1 MSSVYEQAAQAFQS
15 GERLYVD
22 PEAISEFAERD
33 IEIDQ
38 DAQDAVTET
47 LEGASTPTPIF
58 LAVMPSSADST
69 EALDLAQTTDL
80 SGTYVVMLSPNADTD
95 AVSNEMPSADARRA
109 AEDAVNGSD
118 RDFEEFG
125 DLLVE
130 NLEEVDA
137 GGAAGTGGASDGD
150 SDGGGGWLPLG
161 IIAAVGGGGFLLYRR
176 NKRNKER
183 ADLEPVRAALDE
195 DVTAYGEELAE
206 LDLDVRTP
214 GAAPVE
220 AQQEYAR
227 ALDLYENA
235 KTAAA
240 KVERPSDLQPVTSTL
255 DEGRWL
261 LACVRARLAGEE
273 PPERR
278 LPCFFDPRHGPSV
291 EDVQWAPP
299 GGAVRDVPACAADAT
314 RIKDGLDPDVR
325 LVPVGDG
332 ERRPYWDAGPAWGG
346 WAGGYYG
353 GFLPGILWGTLLG
366 SSMSGWGAG
375 GYYAGGDAGGD
386 GGGFDGGGDGGGF
399 DGGGWGG
406 GGFDGGG
413 FGGGFDGGGGW

>member
-1 MSSVYEQAAQAFQS
+1 MSSVYDQAAQAFQS
-15 GERLYVD
+15 GERLYID
-22 PEAISEFAERD
+22 EAALTEFED
-33 IEIDQ
+33 DGTEID
-38 DAQDAVTET
+38 
-47 LEGASTPTPIF
+47 EGAQNAAREALDAASIPIF
-58 LAVMPSSADST
+58 LAVLPESARNGS
-69 EALDLAQTTDL
+69 ANDLGVATDID
-80 SGTYVVMLSPNADTD
+80 GTYVAMLAPD
-95 AVSNEMPSADARRA
+95 AAMDAASSTMPSGDARQVAR
-109 AEDAVNGSD
+109 DARDGSN
-118 RDFEEFG
+118 G
-125 DLLVE
+125 DLGEFAEQLVE
-130 NLEEVDA
+130 GLEEVDA
-137 GGAAGTGGASDGD
+137 GGSAGSGDGSAGGS
-150 SDGGGGWLPLG
+150 GWIPLG

-206 LDLDVRTP
+206 LDLDLRTP

-240 KVERPSDLQPVTSTL
+240 KVERAGDLQPVTSTL

-375 GYYAGGDAGGD
+375 GYSAGGDGGGD

-413 FGGGFDGGGGW
+413 FGGGFDGGGGGW

>member
-1 MSSVYEQAAQAFQS
+1 MSTVYDQAAQAFKS

-22 PEAISEFAERD
+22 DEALTEFSENG
-33 IEIDQ
+33 IEID
-38 DAQDAVTET
+38 DAAQNAVRDR
-47 LEGASTPTPIF
+47 LESADTPIF
-58 LAVMPSSADST
+58 LAVMPEAAQSAGN
-69 EALDLAQTTDL
+69 ANDLGQATGEH
-80 SGTYVVMLSPNADTD
+80 GTYVVLLSPNGLVDAASDTVPPGDAD
-95 AVSNEMPSADARRA
+95 RIA
-109 AEDAVNGSD
+109 AEASDAAGG
-118 RDFEEFG
+118 DFEEFG
-125 DLLVE
+125 NQLVDE
-130 NLEEVDA
+130 LETVEAGGSGDA
-137 GGAAGTGGASDGD
+137 GGSDGD
-150 SDGGGGWLPLG
+150 SDGGSGWIPLG
-161 IIAAVGGGGFLLYRR
+161 IIVAVGGGGFLLYRR

-183 ADLEPVRAALDE
+183 AELEPVRAALDE

-206 LDLDVRTP
+206 LDIDVRTP
-214 GAAPVE
+214 GAAPAE

-227 ALDLYENA
+227 ALDLYETA
-235 KTAAA
+235 KTAAD

-375 GYYAGGDAGGD
+375 GYYGDAGDAGGD
-386 GGGFDGGGDGGGF
+386 GGGFDGGGGGF

>member
-1 MSSVYEQAAQAFQS
+1 MSSVYDQAAQEFQS
-15 GERLYVD
+15 GSRLYVD
-22 PEAISEFAERD
+22 PEALEEFAQND
-33 IEIDQ
+33 IEID
-38 DAQDAVTET
+38 DAAQDSVRDR
-47 LEGASTPTPIF
+47 LEDADTPIF
-58 LAVMPSSADST
+58 LAVMPSSAQNTTANDLG
-69 EALDLAQTTDL
+69 EATGQH
-80 SGTYVVMLSPNADTD
+80 GTYVVLLSPNGAVDAASDTMPPGDAARVADEASD
-95 AVSNEMPSADARRA
+95 AA
-109 AEDAVNGSD
+109 AG
-118 RDFEEFG
+118 DFEEFG
-125 DLLVE
+125 NRLVDG
-130 NLEEVDA
+130 LEEVEA
-137 GGAAGTGGASDGD
+137 GGSGSTDSSGGD
-150 SDGGGGWLPLG
+150 DGGNGWVPLG

-183 ADLEPVRAALDE
+183 AELEPVRAALDE

-206 LDLDVRTP
+206 LDLDLRTP
-214 GAAPVE
+214 DAAPAE

-227 ALDLYENA
+227 ALDLYETA
-235 KTAAA
+235 KTAAT
-240 KVERPSDLQPVTSTL
+240 KVERPTDLQPVTSTL

-299 GGAVRDVPACAADAT
+299 GGALRDVPACAADAT

-325 LVPVGDG
+325 LVSVGGG

-366 SSMSGWGAG
+366 SSMGGWGAG
-375 GYYAGGDAGGD
+375 GYYAGGDTGGGD
-386 GGGFDGGGDGGGF
+386 GGGAGGF
-399 DGGGWGG
+399 DGGGWGGG

>member
-1 MSSVYEQAAQAFQS
+1 MSTVYDEAAQAFQS

-22 PEAISEFAERD
+22 PEALTEFAD
-33 IEIDQ
+33 DGTEISQ
-38 DAQDAVTET
+38 DAQDAAREA
-47 LEGASTPTPIF
+47 LEAASIPIY
-58 LAVMPSSADST
+58 LAVMPESASGTTANDLGVAT
-69 EALDLAQTTDL
+69 NLD
-80 SGTYVVMLSPNADTD
+80 GTYVVMLAPD
-95 AVSNEMPSADARRA
+95 AALDAASSTMPSGDARQVARA
-109 AEDAVNGSD
+109 ARDAASSGDLAEFAENLVDGLEDA
-118 RDFEEFG
+118 
-125 DLLVE
+125 
-130 NLEEVDA
+130 DA
-137 GGAAGTGGASDGD
+137 GGSGAAGGNGSEGD

-183 ADLEPVRAALDE
+183 AELEPVRAALDE

-206 LDLDVRTP
+206 LDLDLRTP
-214 GAAPVE
+214 GAAPAE

-227 ALDLYENA
+227 ALDLYETG

-240 KVERPSDLQPVTSTL
+240 KVERPADLQPVTSTL

-261 LACVRARLAGEE
+261 LACVRARLAGKE

-291 EDVQWAPP
+291 EEVQWAPP

-325 LVPVGDG
+325 LVPVGGG

-353 GFLPGILWGTLLG
+353 GFLPGILWGTMLG

-375 GYYAGGDAGGD
+375 GYYAGGDAGG
-386 GGGFDGGGDGGGF
+386 GDGGGF
-399 DGGGWGG
+399 DGGGGG
-406 GGFDGGG
+406 GGDWGGFGGG
-413 FGGGFDGGGGW
+413 DFGGGFDGGGW

>member
-1 MSSVYEQAAQAFQS
+1 MSSVYDQAAQAFQS
-15 GERLYVD
+15 GERLYID
-22 PEAISEFAERD
+22 EAALTEFED
-33 IEIDQ
+33 DGTEID
-38 DAQDAVTET
+38 
-47 LEGASTPTPIF
+47 EGAQNAAREALDTASIPIF
-58 LAVMPSSADST
+58 LAVLPESARNGS
-69 EALDLAQTTDL
+69 ANDLGVATDID
-80 SGTYVVMLSPNADTD
+80 GTYVAMLAPD
-95 AVSNEMPSADARRA
+95 AAMDAASSTMPSGDARQVAR
-109 AEDAVNGSD
+109 DARDGSN
-118 RDFEEFG
+118 G
-125 DLLVE
+125 DLGEFAEQLVE
-130 NLEEVDA
+130 GLEEVDA
-137 GGAAGTGGASDGD
+137 GGSAGSGDGSAGGS
-150 SDGGGGWLPLG
+150 GWIPLG

-206 LDLDVRTP
+206 LDLDLRTP

-240 KVERPSDLQPVTSTL
+240 KVERAGDLQPVTSTL

-375 GYYAGGDAGGD
+375 GYYAGGDGGGD

-413 FGGGFDGGGGW
+413 FGGGFDGGGGGW

>member
-1 MSSVYEQAAQAFQS
+1 MSSVYDQAAQAFQS
-15 GERLYVD
+15 GEQLYID
-22 PEAISEFAERD
+22 DAALTEFED
-33 IEIDQ
+33 DGTEIDQ
-38 DAQDAVTET
+38 DAQDAAREA
-47 LEGASTPTPIF
+47 LEGSSPPVF
-58 LAVMPSSADST
+58 LAVLPSSAST
-69 EALDLAQTTDL
+69 GSANDLGTATNLD
-80 SGTYVVMLSPNADTD
+80 GTYVVMLAPD
-95 AVSNEMPSADARRA
+95 AAMDAASSTMPSGDARQVAREA
-109 AEDAVNGSD
+109 RDAS
-118 RDFEEFG
+118 EG
-125 DLLVE
+125 DLGEFAEQLVDG
-130 NLEEVDA
+130 LEDVDA
-137 GGAAGTGGASDGD
+137 GGSAGTSNGSGSD
-150 SDGGGGWLPLG
+150 SDGGSGWIPLG

-183 ADLEPVRAALDE
+183 ADLEPVRAAIDE

-206 LDLDVRTP
+206 LDLDLRTP
-214 GAAPVE
+214 DAAPAE

-240 KVERPSDLQPVTSTL
+240 KVERPGDLQPVTSTL

-273 PPERR
+273 PPQRR

-314 RIKDGLDPDVR
+314 RIKGGLDPDVR
-325 LVPVGDG
+325 LVSVGNG

-353 GFLPGILWGTLLG
+353 GFLPGILWGTMLG
-366 SSMSGWGAG
+366 SSMGGWGAG
-375 GYYAGGDAGGD
+375 GYDAG
-386 GGGFDGGGDGGGF
+386 GGGFDGGGGGGF

-413 FGGGFDGGGGW
+413 FGGGFDGGGGGW

>member
-1 MSSVYEQAAQAFQS
+1 MSSVYDQAAQEFQS
-15 GERLYVD
+15 GSRIYVD
-22 PEAISEFAERD
+22 PEAVDEFAQND
-33 IEIDQ
+33 IEID
-38 DAQDAVTET
+38 DAAQDSVRER
-47 LEGASTPTPIF
+47 LEDADTPIY
-58 LAVMPSSADST
+58 LAVMPSSAQNT
-69 EALDLAQTTDL
+69 TANDLGQATGRH
-80 SGTYVVMLSPNADTD
+80 GTYVVLLSPDGRVDAASDTMAPGDAARVADEASD
-95 AVSNEMPSADARRA
+95 AA
-109 AEDAVNGSD
+109 AG
-118 RDFEEFG
+118 DFEEFG
-125 DLLVE
+125 NRLVDG
-130 NLEEVDA
+130 LEDVEA
-137 GGAAGTGGASDGD
+137 GGSGSTDSSGSD

-183 ADLEPVRAALDE
+183 AELEPVRAALDE

-206 LDLDVRTP
+206 LDLDLRTP
-214 GAAPVE
+214 GAAPAE

-227 ALDLYENA
+227 ALDLYETA
-235 KTAAA
+235 KTAATRI
-240 KVERPSDLQPVTSTL
+240 ERPTDLQPVTSTL

-299 GGAVRDVPACAADAT
+299 GGALRDVPACAADAT

-325 LVPVGDG
+325 LVSVGGG

-366 SSMSGWGAG
+366 SSMGGWGAG
-375 GYYAGGDAGGD
+375 GYYAGGDTGGGD
-386 GGGFDGGGDGGGF
+386 SGGFDGGGGGF
-399 DGGGWGG
+399 DGGGWGGG

>member
-1 MSSVYEQAAQAFQS
+1 MPS
-15 GERLYVD
+15 
-22 PEAISEFAERD
+22 
-33 IEIDQ
+33 
-38 DAQDAVTET
+38 
-47 LEGASTPTPIF
+47 TPIF
-58 LAVMPSSADST
+58 LAVMPSSAST
-69 EALDLAQTTDL
+69 THGKRPGAATAGAAPTSYCSPQRPSRCSYRHDA
-80 SGTYVVMLSPNADTD
+80 SGRCRARSGRGRD
-95 AVSNEMPSADARRA
+95 A
-109 AEDAVNGSD
+109 SD
-118 RDFEEFG
+118 GDFEEFG
-125 DLLVE
+125 NDLVE
-130 NLEEVDA
+130 GLEDVEA
-137 GGAAGTGGASDGD
+137 GGSGGTDGASDGE
-150 SDGGGGWLPLG
+150 SNGGSGWIPLG

-183 ADLEPVRAALDE
+183 ADLEPVRAAIDE

-214 GAAPVE
+214 GAAPAE

-240 KVERPSDLQPVTSTL
+240 KVERPGDLQPVTSTL

-273 PPERR
+273 PPQRR

-314 RIKDGLDPDVR
+314 RIKGGLDPDVR
-325 LVPVGDG
+325 LVPVGANG

-366 SSMSGWGAG
+366 SSMGGWGAG
-375 GYYAGGDAGGD
+375 GYDAGG
-386 GGGFDGGGDGGGF
+386 GGGFDGGGGGGF

>member
-1 MSSVYEQAAQAFQS
+1 MSSVYDQAAQAFQS
-15 GERLYVD
+15 GERLYID
-22 PEAISEFAERD
+22 EAALTEFED
-33 IEIDQ
+33 DGTEID
-38 DAQDAVTET
+38 
-47 LEGASTPTPIF
+47 EGAQNAAREALDAASIPIF
-58 LAVMPSSADST
+58 LAVLPESARNGS
-69 EALDLAQTTDL
+69 ANDLGVATDID
-80 SGTYVVMLSPNADTD
+80 GTYVAMLAPD
-95 AVSNEMPSADARRA
+95 AAMDAASSTMPSGDARQVAR
-109 AEDAVNGSD
+109 DARDGSN
-118 RDFEEFG
+118 G
-125 DLLVE
+125 DLGEFAEQLVE
-130 NLEEVDA
+130 GLEEVDA
-137 GGAAGTGGASDGD
+137 GGSAGSGDGSAGGS
-150 SDGGGGWLPLG
+150 GWIPLG

-206 LDLDVRTP
+206 LDLDLRTP

-240 KVERPSDLQPVTSTL
+240 KVERAGDLQPVTSTL

-375 GYYAGGDAGGD
+375 GYYAGGDGGGD

-413 FGGGFDGGGGW
+413 FGGGFDGGGGGW

>member
-1 MSSVYEQAAQAFQS
+1 MSSVYDQAAEAFQS
-15 GERLYVD
+15 GERLY
-22 PEAISEFAERD
+22 
-33 IEIDQ
+33 ID
-38 DAQDAVTET
+38 DAAVTEFEDDGT
-47 LEGASTPTPIF
+47 EIDEGAQNAAREALDSASIPIF
-58 LAVMPSSADST
+58 LAVLPESADNGS
-69 EALDLAQTTDL
+69 ANDLGVATDL
-80 SGTYVVMLSPNADTD
+80 EGTYVVMLAPD
-95 AVSNEMPSADARRA
+95 AAIDAASSTMPSGDARQVAR
-109 AEDAVNGSD
+109 DA
-118 RDFEEFG
+118 RDASAG
-125 DLLVE
+125 DLGEFAEQLVE
-130 NLEEVDA
+130 GLEEVDA
-137 GGAAGTGGASDGD
+137 GGSAGSGDG
-150 SDGGGGWLPLG
+150 SDGGSGWIPLG

-240 KVERPSDLQPVTSTL
+240 KVERAGDLQPVTSTL

-375 GYYAGGDAGGD
+375 GYSAGGDGGGD

-406 GGFDGGG
+406 GGGFDGGG
-413 FGGGFDGGGGW
+413 FGGGFDGGGGGW

>member
-1 MSSVYEQAAQAFQS
+1 MSSVYDKAAQEFQS
-15 GERLYVD
+15 GSRLYVD
-22 PEAISEFAERD
+22 PEAIQEFAD
-33 IEIDQ
+33 NGIEIDQ
-38 DAQDAVTET
+38 AAQDAVRDR
-47 LEGASTPTPIF
+47 LEGADTPIF
-58 LAVMPSSADST
+58 LAVMPSSAST
-69 EALDLAQTTDL
+69 TRANDLGEATGEH
-80 SGTYVVMLSPNADTD
+80 GTYVVLLSPDGRVDAASDTMPPGDADR
-95 AVSNEMPSADARRA
+95 VADAASDA
-109 AEDAVNGSD
+109 ADG
-118 RDFEEFG
+118 DFEEFG
-125 DLLVE
+125 NQLVDG
-130 NLEEVDA
+130 LEEVEA
-137 GGAAGTGGASDGD
+137 GGTGGTGGGSEGD
-150 SDGGGGWLPLG
+150 SDGGSGWIPLG

-195 DVTAYGEELAE
+195 DVTAYGEELTE

-214 GAAPVE
+214 GAAPEE
-220 AQQEYAR
+220 AQQDYAR
-227 ALDLYENA
+227 ALDLYETA

-240 KVERPSDLQPVTSTL
+240 KVERPADLQPVTSTL

-325 LVPVGDG
+325 LVPVGGG

-375 GYYAGGDAGGD
+375 GYYAGGDS
-386 GGGFDGGGDGGGF
+386 GGFEGGDGGGF

>member
-1 MSSVYEQAAQAFQS
+1 MSSVYDQAAQEFQS
-15 GERLYVD
+15 GSRLYVD
-22 PEAISEFAERD
+22 PEALEEFAAND

-38 DAQDAVTET
+38 AAQDAVSET

-58 LAVMPSSADST
+58 LAVMPSSAEST
-69 EALDLAQTTDL
+69 RVLDLAQATDEA
-80 SGTYVVMLSPNADTD
+80 GTYVVMLSPD
-95 AVSNEMPSADARRA
+95 ARVDAISNEVPTADARRVA
-109 AEDAVNGSD
+109 DEAVNNSD
-118 RDFEEFG
+118 GDFDEFG
-125 DLLVE
+125 NLLVE
-130 NLEEVDA
+130 GLEDVDA
-137 GGAAGTGGASDGD
+137 GGSTGTDGSSGGD
-150 SDGGGGWLPLG
+150 SDGGSGWVPLG

-183 ADLEPVRAALDE
+183 AELEPVRAALDE

-206 LDLDVRTP
+206 LDLDLRTP
-214 GAAPVE
+214 GAAPAE

-227 ALDLYENA
+227 ALDLYETA
-235 KTAAA
+235 KTAAT
-240 KVERPSDLQPVTSTL
+240 KVERPTDLQPVTSTL

-299 GGAVRDVPACAADAT
+299 GGALRDVPACAADAT

-325 LVPVGDG
+325 LVPVGGG

-353 GFLPGILWGTLLG
+353 GFLPGILWGTVLG

-375 GYYAGGDAGGD
+375 GYYAGGDAGGGD
-386 GGGFDGGGDGGGF
+386 GGGFDSGGGGGF

>member
-1 MSSVYEQAAQAFQS
+1 MSSVYDQAAQEFQS
-15 GERLYVD
+15 GSRIYVD
-22 PEAISEFAERD
+22 PEAVDEFAQND
-33 IEIDQ
+33 IEID
-38 DAQDAVTET
+38 DAAQDSVRER
-47 LEGASTPTPIF
+47 LEDADTPIY
-58 LAVMPSSADST
+58 LAVMPSSAQNT
-69 EALDLAQTTDL
+69 TANDLGQATGQH
-80 SGTYVVMLSPNADTD
+80 GTYVVLLSPDGRVDAASDTMAPGDAARVADEASD
-95 AVSNEMPSADARRA
+95 AA
-109 AEDAVNGSD
+109 AG
-118 RDFEEFG
+118 DFEEFG
-125 DLLVE
+125 NRLVDG
-130 NLEEVDA
+130 LEDVEA
-137 GGAAGTGGASDGD
+137 GGSGSTDSSGSD
-150 SDGGGGWLPLG
+150 DGGNGWVPLG

-183 ADLEPVRAALDE
+183 AELEPVRAALDE
-195 DVTAYGEELAE
+195 DVTAYGEELTE
-206 LDLDVRTP
+206 LDLDLRTP
-214 GAAPVE
+214 GAAPAE

-227 ALDLYENA
+227 ALDLYETA
-235 KTAAA
+235 KTAAT
-240 KVERPSDLQPVTSTL
+240 KVERPTDLQPVTSTL

-299 GGAVRDVPACAADAT
+299 GGALRDVPACAADAT

-366 SSMSGWGAG
+366 SSMSGWGG
-375 GYYAGGDAGGD
+375 GYYAGGDGGGD
-386 GGGFDGGGDGGGF
+386 GGGFGGGDGGGGF

>member
-1 MSSVYEQAAQAFQS
+1 MSSVYDQAAEAFQS
-15 GERLYVD
+15 GERLY
-22 PEAISEFAERD
+22 
-33 IEIDQ
+33 ID
-38 DAQDAVTET
+38 DAAVTEFEDDGT
-47 LEGASTPTPIF
+47 EIDEGAQNAAREALDSASIPIF
-58 LAVMPSSADST
+58 LAVLPESADNGS
-69 EALDLAQTTDL
+69 ANDLGVATDL
-80 SGTYVVMLSPNADTD
+80 EGTYVVMLAPD
-95 AVSNEMPSADARRA
+95 AAIDAASSTMPSGDARQVAR
-109 AEDAVNGSD
+109 DA
-118 RDFEEFG
+118 RDASAG
-125 DLLVE
+125 DLGEFAEQLVE
-130 NLEEVDA
+130 GLEEVDA
-137 GGAAGTGGASDGD
+137 GGSAGSGDG
-150 SDGGGGWLPLG
+150 SDGGSGWIPLG

-183 ADLEPVRAALDE
+183 ADLEPVRAAVDE

-240 KVERPSDLQPVTSTL
+240 KIERASDLQPVTSTL

-375 GYYAGGDAGGD
+375 GYSAGG
-386 GGGFDGGGDGGGF
+386 DGGGDGGGF
-399 DGGGWGG
+399 DGGGWGGG

-413 FGGGFDGGGGW
+413 FGGGFDGGGGGW

>member
-1 MSSVYEQAAQAFQS
+1 MRRRTPCRPGDAAQWP
-15 GERLYVD
+15 L
-22 PEAISEFAERD
+22 
-33 IEIDQ
+33 
-38 DAQDAVTET
+38 
-47 LEGASTPTPIF
+47 
-58 LAVMPSSADST
+58 
-69 EALDLAQTTDL
+69 
-80 SGTYVVMLSPNADTD
+80 
-95 AVSNEMPSADARRA
+95 RRA
-109 AEDAVNGSD
+109 TLRQG
-118 RDFEEFG
+118 DFEEFG
-125 DLLVE
+125 NQLVDG
-130 NLEEVDA
+130 LEDVEA
-137 GGAAGTGGASDGD
+137 GGSGGTDGASDGE
-150 SDGGGGWLPLG
+150 SNGGSGWIPLG

-183 ADLEPVRAALDE
+183 ADLEPVRAAIDE

-214 GAAPVE
+214 GAAPAE

-240 KVERPSDLQPVTSTL
+240 KVERPGDLQPVTSTL

-273 PPERR
+273 PPQRR

-314 RIKDGLDPDVR
+314 RIKGGLDPDVR
-325 LVPVGDG
+325 LVPVGANG

-366 SSMSGWGAG
+366 SSMGGWGAG
-375 GYYAGGDAGGD
+375 GYDAGG
-386 GGGFDGGGDGGGF
+386 GGGFDGGGGGGF

>member
-1 MSSVYEQAAQAFQS
+1 MSSVYDQAAQAFQS
-15 GERLYVD
+15 GERLYID
-22 PEAISEFAERD
+22 EAALTEFED
-33 IEIDQ
+33 DGTEID
-38 DAQDAVTET
+38 
-47 LEGASTPTPIF
+47 EGAQNAAREALDTASIPIF
-58 LAVMPSSADST
+58 LAVLPESARNGS
-69 EALDLAQTTDL
+69 ANDLGVATDID
-80 SGTYVVMLSPNADTD
+80 GTYVAMLAPD
-95 AVSNEMPSADARRA
+95 AAMDAASSTMPSGDARQVAR
-109 AEDAVNGSD
+109 DARDGSN
-118 RDFEEFG
+118 G
-125 DLLVE
+125 DLGEFAEQLVE
-130 NLEEVDA
+130 GLEEVDA
-137 GGAAGTGGASDGD
+137 GGSAGSGDGSAGGS
-150 SDGGGGWLPLG
+150 GWIPLG

-206 LDLDVRTP
+206 LDLDLRTP

-235 KTAAA
+235 KTVAA
-240 KVERPSDLQPVTSTL
+240 KVEQASDLRPVTSTL

-375 GYYAGGDAGGD
+375 GYYAGGDGGGD
-386 GGGFDGGGDGGGF
+386 GGGFDGGGVGGGF

-413 FGGGFDGGGGW
+413 FGGGFDGGGGGW

>member
-1 MSSVYEQAAQAFQS
+1 MSSVYDQAAQTFQS
-15 GERLYVD
+15 GERLYID
-22 PEAISEFAERD
+22 PEAIQEFAD
-33 IEIDQ
+33 DGNEISQ
-38 DAQDAVTET
+38 DAQDAARDA
-47 LEGASTPTPIF
+47 LEGASPPIF
-58 LAVMPSSADST
+58 LAVMPSSAQNT
-69 EALDLAQTTDL
+69 RANDLGVATDL
-80 SGTYVVMLSPNADTD
+80 DGTYVVLLAPNGAVD
-95 AVSNEMPSADARRA
+95 AASNTVPSADARQVA
-109 AEDAVNGSD
+109 VDA
-118 RDFEEFG
+118 RDSSNG
-125 DLLVE
+125 DLGDFAERLVE
-130 NLEEVDA
+130 GIEEVDA
-137 GGAAGTGGASDGD
+137 GGSASSGGSEGD
-150 SDGGGGWLPLG
+150 SDGGSGWLPLG

-183 ADLEPVRAALDE
+183 AELEPVRAALDE

-214 GAAPVE
+214 GAAPAE

-227 ALDLYENA
+227 ALDLYETA
-235 KTAAA
+235 KTKAT
-240 KVERPSDLQPVTSTL
+240 KVERPADLQPVTSTL

-261 LACVRARLAGEE
+261 LASVRARLSGEE

-291 EDVQWAPP
+291 EEVQWAPP
-299 GGAVRDVPACAADAT
+299 GGAPRDVPACAADAT

-325 LVPVGDG
+325 LVPVGGG

-353 GFLPGILWGTLLG
+353 GFLPGILWGTILG

-375 GYYAGGDAGGD
+375 PYYADAGAGEGGD
-386 GGGFDGGGDGGGF
+386 GGFDSGGGGGF
-399 DGGGWGG
+399 DSGGW

-413 FGGGFDGGGGW
+413 FGGGFDGGGGGW

>member
-1 MSSVYEQAAQAFQS
+1 MSSVYDQAAQAFQS
-15 GERLYVD
+15 GERLYVH
-22 PEAISEFAERD
+22 PEALTEFEDEGTEIS
-33 IEIDQ
+33 Q
-38 DAQDAVTET
+38 DAQDAAAEA
-47 LEGASTPTPIF
+47 LDAASIPIF
-58 LAVMPSSADST
+58 LAVVPSSVTASAN
-69 EALDLAQTTDL
+69 ELGLATDID
-80 SGTYVVMLSPNADTD
+80 GTYVVMRAPDADMD
-95 AVSNEMPSADARRA
+95 AASSTMPPGDARQVAREA
-109 AEDAVNGSD
+109 
-118 RDFEEFG
+118 RDSANPG
-125 DLLVE
+125 DLEAFAENLVDG
-130 NLEEVDA
+130 LEEVD
-137 GGAAGTGGASDGD
+137 TGGSGATGGNGTEGD

-161 IIAAVGGGGFLLYRR
+161 IIAAVGGGGLLLYRR

-183 ADLEPVRAALDE
+183 AELEPVRAALDE
-195 DVTAYGEELAE
+195 DVTAYGEELTE

-214 GAAPVE
+214 GAAPAE

-227 ALDLYENA
+227 ALDLYETA
-235 KTAAA
+235 KAKAA
-240 KVERPSDLQPVTSTL
+240 KVERPADLQPVTSTL

-299 GGAVRDVPACAADAT
+299 GGAPRDVPACAADAT

-325 LVPVGDG
+325 LVPVGGG

-353 GFLPGILWGTLLG
+353 GFLPGILWGTILG

-375 GYYAGGDAGGD
+375 GYYAGGDAGG
-386 GGGFDGGGDGGGF
+386 GDGGGF
-399 DGGGWGG
+399 DGGGG

-413 FGGGFDGGGGW
+413 FGGGDFGGGFDGGGW

>member
-1 MSSVYEQAAQAFQS
+1 V
-15 GERLYVD
+15 
-22 PEAISEFAERD
+22 
-33 IEIDQ
+33 
-38 DAQDAVTET
+38 
-47 LEGASTPTPIF
+47 PT
-58 LAVMPSSADST
+58 
-69 EALDLAQTTDL
+69 
-80 SGTYVVMLSPNADTD
+80 
-95 AVSNEMPSADARRA
+95 ADARRVA
-109 AEDAVNGSD
+109 DEAVNNSD
-118 RDFEEFG
+118 GDFEEFG
-125 DLLVE
+125 NLLVE
-130 NLEEVDA
+130 GLEEVDA
-137 GGAAGTGGASDGD
+137 GGSAGTDGSSEGD
-150 SDGGGGWLPLG
+150 SDGGNGWVPLG

-183 ADLEPVRAALDE
+183 AELEPVRAALDE

-206 LDLDVRTP
+206 LDLDLRTP
-214 GAAPVE
+214 GAAPAE

-227 ALDLYENA
+227 ALDLYETA
-235 KTAAA
+235 KTAAT
-240 KVERPSDLQPVTSTL
+240 KVERATDLQPVTSTL

-299 GGAVRDVPACAADAT
+299 GGAPRDVPACAADAT

-325 LVPVGDG
+325 LVSVGGG

-366 SSMSGWGAG
+366 SSMGGWGAG
-375 GYYAGGDAGGD
+375 GYYAGGDTGGGD
-386 GGGFDGGGDGGGF
+386 GGGFDGGGGGF

>member
-1 MSSVYEQAAQAFQS
+1 MSSVYDQAAQAFQS
-15 GERLYVD
+15 GERLYID
-22 PEAISEFAERD
+22 EAALTEFED
-33 IEIDQ
+33 DGTEID
-38 DAQDAVTET
+38 
-47 LEGASTPTPIF
+47 EGAQNAAREALDTASIPIF
-58 LAVMPSSADST
+58 LAVLPESARNGS
-69 EALDLAQTTDL
+69 ANDLGVATDIE
-80 SGTYVVMLSPNADTD
+80 GTYVAMLAPD
-95 AVSNEMPSADARRA
+95 AAMDAASSTMPSGDARQVAR
-109 AEDAVNGSD
+109 DARDGSN
-118 RDFEEFG
+118 G
-125 DLLVE
+125 DLGEFAEQLVE
-130 NLEEVDA
+130 GLEEVDA
-137 GGAAGTGGASDGD
+137 GGSAGSGDGSAGGS
-150 SDGGGGWLPLG
+150 GWIPLG

-206 LDLDVRTP
+206 LDLDLRTP

-240 KVERPSDLQPVTSTL
+240 KVERAGDLQPVTSTL

-261 LACVRARLAGEE
+261 LACVRARLAGDE

-375 GYYAGGDAGGD
+375 GYYAGGDSGGD

-413 FGGGFDGGGGW
+413 FGGGFDGGGGGW

>member
-1 MSSVYEQAAQAFQS
+1 MSSVYDEAAQAFQS
-15 GERLYVD
+15 GSRLYID
-22 PEAISEFAERD
+22 PAAIEEFAD
-33 IEIDQ
+33 NGIKIDQ
-38 DAQDAVTET
+38 DAQDAVQDQ
-47 LEGASTPTPIF
+47 LEGADTPIF
-58 LAVMPSSADST
+58 LAVMPSSAST
-69 EALDLAQTTDL
+69 AQANDLGEATGKH
-80 SGTYVVMLSPNADTD
+80 GTYVVLLSPNGLVDAASDTMPPGDADR
-95 AVSNEMPSADARRA
+95 VA
-109 AEDAVNGSD
+109 AEASDAADG
-118 RDFEEFG
+118 DFEEFG
-125 DLLVE
+125 NQLV
-130 NLEEVDA
+130 NGLEEVEA
-137 GGAAGTGGASDGD
+137 GGSGGTDGGSEGD
-150 SDGGGGWLPLG
+150 SDSGSGWIPLG

-195 DVTAYGEELAE
+195 DVTAYGEELTE

-214 GAAPVE
+214 GAAPEE
-220 AQQEYAR
+220 AQRDYAR
-227 ALDLYENA
+227 ALDLYETA

-240 KVERPSDLQPVTSTL
+240 KVERPADLQPVTSTL

-325 LVPVGDG
+325 LVPVGGG

-375 GYYAGGDAGGD
+375 GYYAGGDSGGFEGGD
-386 GGGFDGGGDGGGF
+386 AGGF

>member
-1 MSSVYEQAAQAFQS
+1 MSSVYDQAAQAFKS
-15 GERLYVD
+15 GERLYID
-22 PEAISEFAERD
+22 DAALTEFED
-33 IEIDQ
+33 DGTEIDEG
-38 DAQDAVTET
+38 AQNAARET
-47 LEGASTPTPIF
+47 LDAASIPIF
-58 LAVMPSSADST
+58 LAVLPESAGNGS
-69 EALDLAQTTDL
+69 ANDLGVATNID
-80 SGTYVVMLSPNADTD
+80 GTYVAMLAPD
-95 AVSNEMPSADARRA
+95 AAIDAASSTMPSGDARQVAR
-109 AEDAVNGSD
+109 DARDGSN
-118 RDFEEFG
+118 G
-125 DLLVE
+125 DLGEFAEQLVE
-130 NLEEVDA
+130 GLEEVDA
-137 GGAAGTGGASDGD
+137 GGSAPDA
-150 SDGGGGWLPLG
+150 DGGSGWIPLG

-206 LDLDVRTP
+206 LDLDVSTP

-375 GYYAGGDAGGD
+375 GYYAGGDGGGD

-413 FGGGFDGGGGW
+413 FGGGFDGGGGGW

>member
-1 MSSVYEQAAQAFQS
+1 MSSVYDQAAQAFQS
-15 GERLYVD
+15 GDRLYVD
-22 PEAISEFAERD
+22 PDAITEFADEND
-33 IEIDQ
+33 VEID
-38 DAQDAVTET
+38 DAAQDAVRDR
-47 LEGASTPTPIF
+47 LEGADTSIF
-58 LAVMPSSADST
+58 LAVMPSSAQSST
-69 EALDLAQTTDL
+69 ANDLGQATGEH
-80 SGTYVVMLSPNADTD
+80 GTYVVLLAPNGLVDAASDTMPPGDADR
-95 AVSNEMPSADARRA
+95 VA
-109 AEDAVNGSD
+109 AEASNAAAG
-118 RDFEEFG
+118 DFEEFG
-125 DLLVE
+125 NLLVDG
-130 NLEEVDA
+130 LEEVEA
-137 GGAAGTGGASDGD
+137 GGSAGSGGTDDSGGGD
-150 SDGGGGWLPLG
+150 DGGSGWVPLG

-176 NKRNKER
+176 SKRNKER
-183 ADLEPVRAALDE
+183 AELEPVRAALDE
-195 DVTAYGEELAE
+195 DVTAYGEELTE

-214 GAAPVE
+214 GAAPAE

-240 KVERPSDLQPVTSTL
+240 KVERPADLQPVTAAL

-299 GGAVRDVPACAADAT
+299 GGALRDVPACAADAT

-325 LVPVGDG
+325 LVPTGDG

-353 GFLPGILWGTLLG
+353 GFLPGILWGTILG
-366 SSMSGWGAG
+366 SSMGGWGAG
-375 GYYAGGDAGGD
+375 GYYADAGSAD
-386 GGGFDGGGDGGGF
+386 SGGFDSGGGGGF
-399 DGGGWGG
+399 DGGGWGGG

>member
-1 MSSVYEQAAQAFQS
+1 MSSVYGEAAQAFQS

-22 PEAISEFAERD
+22 PEALTEFED
-33 IEIDQ
+33 DGVEIDQ
-38 DAQDAVTET
+38 AEQDAVASA
-47 LEGASTPTPIF
+47 LEGSSTPIF
-58 LAVMPSSADST
+58 LAVMPSSAGNAD
-69 EALDLAQTTDL
+69 ATDL
-80 SGTYVVMLSPNADTD
+80 GNATGESGTYVVLLSPDRSMSVATD
-95 AVSNEMPSADARRA
+95 QMPPGDARA
-109 AEDAVNGSD
+109 AADNA
-118 RDFEEFG
+118 RDESNSFEEFG
-125 DLLVE
+125 ELLVE
-130 NLEEVDA
+130 NLEEAEA
-137 GGAAGTGGASDGD
+137 GGSAGTGDGSESD
-150 SDGGGGWLPLG
+150 SDGGSGWIPLG

-183 ADLEPVRAALDE
+183 ADLEPVRAAIDE

-214 GAAPVE
+214 GAAPAE

-227 ALDLYENA
+227 ALDLYESA

-273 PPERR
+273 PPQRR

-291 EDVQWAPP
+291 EEVQWAPP

-314 RIKDGLDPDVR
+314 RIKGGLDPHVR
-325 LVPVGDG
+325 LVTVGDG

-353 GFLPGILWGTLLG
+353 GFLPGILWGTMLG
-366 SSMSGWGAG
+366 SSMGGWGVG
-375 GYYAGGDAGGD
+375 GYDAGG
-386 GGGFDGGGDGGGF
+386 GGGFDGGGSGGF

-413 FGGGFDGGGGW
+413 FGGGFDGGGGGW